1 MKEINVRKSLAM
13 AGAGL
18 ALTVGLGLAVSP
30 AFGATS
36 PTAQPRTASSSLGK
50 FVPYWQ
56 NVEPSPEGCS
66 GPITPGFTV
75 TGPVGC
81 GQDSNG
87 NGLVDFVW
95 LNGGQSFSYSFKVP
109 AGTDA
114 YVSYGIP
121 SATVIGN
128 GTTSINGGYLNNT
141 PVRISVDGGASV
153 TTSKEEGNWGSQC
166 QTIASCIVWQSPALD
181 AGTHTITVT
190 AVHDQLN
197 LYGLW
202 VRDQNVG

>member
-1 MKEINVRKSLAM
+1 MKERIIRKSLAM

-18 ALTVGLGLAVSP
+18 ALTVGLGLAVGP

-36 PTAQPRTASSSLGK
+36 ATVQPRLTSSSLGR

-56 NVEPSPEGCS
+56 DVEAAPGGCS
-66 GPITPGFTV
+66 GPVTPGFTV
-75 TGPVGC
+75 SGPVGC
-81 GQDSNG
+81 GQDTNG
-87 NGLVDFVW
+87 NGIVDFVW

-109 AGTDA
+109 AGSDA

-121 SATVIGN
+121 SADVIGN
-128 GTTSINGGYLNNT
+128 GPTSINGGYLTNT
-141 PVRISVDGGASV
+141 PAQISVDGRASV
-153 TTSKEEGNWGSQC
+153 TTSKEEGNFGAQC

-181 AGTHTITVT
+181 AGTHTIRVT

-202 VRDQNVG
+202 VRDQSVG

>member
-1 MKEINVRKSLAM
+1 MKEIKFRKSLAM

-18 ALTVGLGLAVSP
+18 ALAMGLGLSVGP

-36 PTAQPRTASSSLGK
+36 ATAQPHPASSSLGR
-50 FVPYWQ
+50 FVPYWKD
-56 NVEPSPEGCS
+56 VEAAPGGCS
-66 GPITPGFTV
+66 GPITAGFTV

-87 NGLVDFVW
+87 NGIVDFVW
-95 LNGGQSFSYSFKVP
+95 LNGGQSFSYSFTVP
-109 AGTDA
+109 AGSDA

-121 SATVIGN
+121 SADVIGN
-128 GTTSINGGYLNNT
+128 GPTSINGGYLNNT
-141 PVRISVDGGASV
+141 AAEISVDGGAPI
-153 TTSKEEGNWGSQC
+153 TTSNQEGNFGAQC
-166 QTIASCIVWQSPALD
+166 LTIASCIVWKSPALD

-202 VRDQNVG
+202 IRDQSVA